1 MKENKKTFLF
11 WGGVIVSFI
20 WMCILCFYHL
30 GESGVANWDEARH
43 IINAYE
49 MYQTKEWWITTYR
62 YGVDYFN
69 YKPPFSTWMIILN
82 AQLFGWSYFSVR
94 LYSAGC
100 MAVIFLIAVMWVN
113 KISGHK
119 AALITA
125 ALLTTGVDVIF
136 FHMSRSADADA
147 LYILMM
153 VAAFLC
159 LYYTE
164 KKPWL
169 LAGVTF
175 FLAMAFMAKCLHMA
189 LGVLILLAYLPRIYK
204 KLKFRHYLTAAITGI
219 LPVTI
224 WGVIRYLFD
233 GWVFIRGML
242 GMEVVDRIESSKD
255 YLGYVTYILSKPW
268 IDLALLAVI
277 IALVMKKREP
287 NNQGNRKSFRMK
299 LQGIVN
305 HPLYLFGLWM
315 IVPLVIYSASGAFME
330 WYSYISFVPFCI
342 LVGAIVGKAS
352 FGGLKKW
359 GNILAL
365 LLIGVSVGTAVY
377 MEVNKLNTLS
387 YVNNVDLRQ
396 DLKDLVDRNPELTG
410 RKMYIENSRN
420 EYKEQ
425 GVWEQNNIVDAYLA
439 GNFIPVDGG
448 VSLFL
453 EDEDDTVLLVLS
465 KNLMEPYY
473 DSIAGHVILVDGNDY
488 LIFCKQTYS

>member
-1 MKENKKTFLF
+1 MN
-11 WGGVIVSFI
+11 
-20 WMCILCFYHL
+20 
-30 GESGVANWDEARH
+30 
-43 IINAYE
+43 
-49 MYQTKEWWITTYR
+49 
-62 YGVDYFN
+62 
-69 YKPPFSTWMIILN
+69 
-82 AQLFGWSYFSVR
+82 
-94 LYSAGC
+94 
-100 MAVIFLIAVMWVN
+100 
-113 KISGHK
+113 
-119 AALITA
+119 
-125 ALLTTGVDVIF
+125 
-136 FHMSRSADADA
+136 
-147 LYILMM
+147 
-153 VAAFLC
+153 
-159 LYYTE
+159 
-164 KKPWL
+164 
-169 LAGVTF
+169 
-175 FLAMAFMAKCLHMA
+175 
-189 LGVLILLAYLPRIYK
+189 
-204 KLKFRHYLTAAITGI
+204 
-219 LPVTI
+219 
-224 WGVIRYLFD
+224 
-233 GWVFIRGML
+233 
-242 GMEVVDRIESSKD
+242 
-255 YLGYVTYILSKPW
+255 
-268 IDLALLAVI
+268 
-277 IALVMKKREP
+277 
-287 NNQGNRKSFRMK
+287 

-305 HPLYLFGLWM
+305 HTLYLFVLWM

-473 DSIAGHVILVDGNDY
+473 DSIAGHVI
-488 LIFCKQTYS
+488 FSRWE